1 VETGRVINRRYL
13 LQRLLKQGRVCLVY
27 QGVDQV
33 LQRPVA
39 VKSVPARHIPA
50 YRAAIRMA
58 SHFSHP
64 NIIGLYDLIAEPE
77 TLYVVQEYVEG
88 NDFAALLQSSL
99 TPYEV
104 ADFGAQICQALL
116 FASNSARK
124 VCHGDLT
131 PTAVLRDRQGL
142 VRVNNFA
149 LPSDLYYFE
158 NWSVMGSAGV
168 VVSDEDLPWGQWSEG
183 RHADDTRAVGLLLYQ
198 LLAGRS
204 PGAARVDP
212 PVDGQLRFLRGT
224 PPELCETVAR
234 TVVRSHPQQVHTVE
248 ALYSALKTMAD
259 TLEPLP
265 GGAYQ
270 TQPQPVEL
278 PHPAQLAP
286 LAGSSEGI
294 EELRG
299 TGKLVSALPAR
310 GKGDTGLRLSAY
322 RQDGSAEPNV
332 LETSHNAPTTV
343 AGVSVKLA
351 AARRAA
357 YPELDTMQPQRTP
370 VLWFLLLGLLMFALF
385 FVVGYF
391 AGHLLFAH

>member
-1 VETGRVINRRYL
+1 METGRVINRRYL
-13 LQRLLKQGRVCLVY
+13 LQRLVKQGRACIVY

-33 LQRPVA
+33 LQRTVV
-39 VKSVPARHIPA
+39 VKSVPSRHIPA
-50 YRAAIRMA
+50 YRAAIRMI

-64 NIIGLYDLIAEPE
+64 NIIGLYDLVAEPE
-77 TLYVVQEYVEG
+77 TLYIVQEYVEG
-88 NDFAALLQSSL
+88 DDFATLLQSSL
-99 TPYEV
+99 APYEV
-104 ADFGAQICQALL
+104 VDFGAQVCQALL
-116 FASNSARK
+116 YASNSARK

-158 NWSVMGSAGV
+158 NWSVMGAAGV
-168 VVSDEDLPWGQWSEG
+168 IISDEDLPWGQWSEG

-204 PGAARVDP
+204 PGATRVEP

-234 TVVRSHPQQVHTVE
+234 AVVRSHPQHIETVE
-248 ALYSALKTMAD
+248 TLYSALKALTD
-259 TLEPLP
+259 TLEPSTSS
-265 GGAYQ
+265 AYQ

-278 PHPAQLAP
+278 PHPAQLSP
-286 LAGSSEGI
+286 VAGSSEGI
-294 EELRG
+294 EDLRG

-310 GKGDTGLRLSAY
+310 GNGNIGLRLSAY
-322 RQDGSAEPNV
+322 RSDGSAEPNV
-332 LETSHNAPTTV
+332 LEIAHDAPTTV
-343 AGVSVKLA
+343 AGVSVKLD

-357 YPELDTMQPQRTP
+357 HPELDTTQPRHTP
-370 VLWFLLLGLLMFALF
+370 IIWLLLLGLLMFALF

>member
-1 VETGRVINRRYL
+1 METGRVINRRYL

-204 PGAARVDP
+204 PGAFVRIRSIST
-212 PVDGQLRFLRGT
+212 QLRHSI
-224 PPELCETVAR
+224 AR
-234 TVVRSHPQQVHTVE
+234 
-248 ALYSALKTMAD
+248 
-259 TLEPLP
+259 
-265 GGAYQ
+265 
-270 TQPQPVEL
+270 
-278 PHPAQLAP
+278 
-286 LAGSSEGI
+286 
-294 EELRG
+294 
-299 TGKLVSALPAR
+299 
-310 GKGDTGLRLSAY
+310 
-322 RQDGSAEPNV
+322 
-332 LETSHNAPTTV
+332 
-343 AGVSVKLA
+343 
-351 AARRAA
+351 
-357 YPELDTMQPQRTP
+357 
-370 VLWFLLLGLLMFALF
+370 
-385 FVVGYF
+385 
-391 AGHLLFAH
+391 

>member
-1 VETGRVINRRYL
+1 METGRVIHRRYL

-39 VKSVPARHIPA
+39 VKSVPALHVPA

-88 NDFAALLQSSL
+88 HDFSALLQSLL
-99 TPYEV
+99 TPFEV

-131 PTAVLRDRQGL
+131 PTAVLRDRHGL

-204 PGAARVDP
+204 PGAPRIDP

-234 TVVRSHPQQVHTVE
+234 TVIRSHPQHIHTVE
-248 ALYSALKTMAD
+248 ALYNALKTMAD
-259 TLEPLP
+259 TLEALP
-265 GGAYQ
+265 GSAYQ

-278 PHPAQLAP
+278 PHPAQLSP

-299 TGKLVSALPAR
+299 TDKLVSALPAR

-322 RQDGSAEPNV
+322 WQDGSAEPNV
-332 LETSHNAPTTV
+332 METSHNAPTTV

-370 VLWFLLLGLLMFALF
+370 VLWLLLLGLLMFALF